1 MQTTE
6 VKTIVSTS
14 KGTLCLSFSP
24 NPIDQGENTICGAYA
39 AQAFSYVTKGVASH
53 QDRQV
58 SMGGTKMSCQIH
70 FSPY

>member
-39 AQAFSYVTKGVASH
+39 AQAFS
-53 QDRQV
+53 
-58 SMGGTKMSCQIH
+58 
-70 FSPY
+70 